1 VLPDLREH
9 LLLGAAFT
17 ATVFLDTMTALWL
30 LPIIA
35 GLFLSPWLI
44 SLSSSE
50 SLGRRAAKAKFFR
63 VPEPGIVEA
72 QPSTGD
78 LEPVRVDT
86 PHLVKV

>member
-1 VLPDLREH
+1 
-9 LLLGAAFT
+9 
-17 ATVFLDTMTALWL
+17 MTALWL

-72 QPSTGD
+72 QPSTVD